1 MSIESLVYGRLTSYS
16 GITAITTRAY
26 PLLLPQSPTY
36 EALTYQK
43 ISNTEQKGTSTLK
56 DARFQLNCWAASY
69 GEAHALATEV
79 KAAFEEWHDLDQIP
93 GVNFA
98 RVVGE
103 TDEYDDDT
111 KVYRVII
118 DVMLTTTGD

>member
-1 MSIESLVYGRLTSYS
+1 MTIETLVYGRLTTYS
-16 GITAITTRAY
+16 GISAITTRVY
-26 PLLLPQSPTY
+26 PMLLPQSPTY

-56 DARFQLNCWAASY
+56 DARFQLNCWAQTY
-69 GEAHALATEV
+69 GEAHALAAQV
-79 KAAFEEWHDLDQIP
+79 KIAFEEWHDLDQTP
-93 GVNFA
+93 GVNMA

-103 TDEYDDDT
+103 TDEYDDDVE
-111 KVYRVII
+111 VYRVII